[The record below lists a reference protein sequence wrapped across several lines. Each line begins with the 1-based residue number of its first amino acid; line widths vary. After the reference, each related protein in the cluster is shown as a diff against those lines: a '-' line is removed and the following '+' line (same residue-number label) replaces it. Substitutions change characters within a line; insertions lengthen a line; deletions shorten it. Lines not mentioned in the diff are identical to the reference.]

1 MTKNYN
7 ATLGIPYVKTFNINF
22 DYSCYDNRE
31 VALSVTETMGIKDSQ
46 GKYLDIS
53 GLYSDSFS
61 EFITTNEMDNTTFPL
76 INVDTGE
83 ETEQTMTIREMNQV
97 LISFVRKY
105 QKERDNPV
113 VTN

>member
-1 MTKNYN
+1 MTKNYD
-7 ATLGIPYVKTFNINF
+7 ATLGIPYVKTFNATL
-22 DYSCYDNRE
+22 DYSSNDNRE
-31 VALSVTETMGIKDSQ
+31 MALSVTETMGIKDSQ

-61 EFITTNEMDNTTFPL
+61 EPFTTNEMDITTFPL

-83 ETEQTMTIREMNQV
+83 ETGETMTIREMSQV
-97 LISFVRKY
+97 LISFVRKI